1 MKNIAFVCLGNICR
15 SPIAHGVADK
25 YIKDNNLQNKFA
37 IQSYGT
43 AGYHIGNPPCDN
55 SIQICKKYNINI
67 SQLRAMQMTKANI
80 NNYDYIVGLDSS
92 NVRDL
97 QLLTSKKIY
106 LLGDFGLDGKD
117 VPDPYFYPSIDG
129 FDDVFKMVQTSTHNF
144 LDFIINDN

>member
-25 YIKDNNLQNKFA
+25 YIKDNNLQNKFSV
-37 IQSYGT
+37 QSYGT
-43 AGYHIGNPPCDN
+43 ANYHIGNPPCDN
-55 SIQICKKYNINI
+55 SIQICKKYNIDI
-67 SQLRAMQMTKANI
+67 SHLRAMQINRTNI

-97 QLLTSKKIY
+97 KAMSPKRIY
-106 LLGDFGLDGKD
+106 LLGDFGFDGAD

-129 FDDVFKMVQTSTHNF
+129 FDDVFKMVYDSTHNF
-144 LDFIINDN
+144 LQFITRED